1 MKTLALLSVLA
12 FGLGLCCSPARADD
26 FTFRIG
32 AGHPRSLTYV
42 GVADDFLVP
51 EIVRRAKDAG
61 HTVRFVKAYS
71 GTVAKLDGIVE
82 AVQKG
87 TLDIGLA
94 AVSFDTERAALFNFS
109 YNIPFTSPDQMLQQR
124 VATRMLKEVPAL
136 RDSLAKYNIYPLNLS
151 VYEDYGIMT
160 KAEVRTLAE
169 LKGKKLGVSTSN
181 APWAVA
187 AGTTPVTLPIGEFYT
202 SIQNGLVDGGVF
214 FASGLDSFKLSEVAK
229 FFLKTGRGAIIGTA
243 TYMNLDRR
251 KKLPA
256 DLVAIIDDVAEQA
269 ATRTSEEARK
279 RELAAEAQAGS
290 LGVKISTLSAGDQ
303 KAWAVALQNAPA
315 EEAKRLDQKG
325 LPGTEV
331 FKAYI
336 RLLREE
342 GFSLPVDYPL

>member
-1 MKTLALLSVLA
+1 MRKSMRATLLAALVA
-12 FGLGLCCSPARADD
+12 GTAPATAGD

-42 GVADDFLVP
+42 GVADDYFVP
-51 EIVRRAKDAG
+51 EVIKRAREAG
-61 HTVRFVKAYS
+61 HNVKFVKAYS

-109 YNIPFTSPDQMLQQR
+109 YNVPFTSPDQMLQQR

-136 RDSLAKYNIYPLNLS
+136 RESVAKYNIYPLNLS
-151 VYEDYGIMT
+151 AYEDYGIMT
-160 KAEVRTLAE
+160 KAEVKTLSD
-169 LKGKKLGVSTSN
+169 LKSKKLGVSTSN

-187 AGTTPVTLPIGEFYT
+187 AGATPVTIPIGEFYT

-229 FFLKTGRGAIIGTA
+229 YFLKTGRGSIVGTA
-243 TYMNLDRR
+243 TYMNLDVR
-251 KKLPA
+251 KRLPE
-256 DLVAIIDDVAEQA
+256 DIIKIIDEVAEEA
-269 ATRTSEEARK
+269 AIKTSEEAQR
-279 RELAAEAQAGS
+279 REKMAESQAGS
-290 LGVKISTLSAGDQ
+290 LGVKITTLSTQDQ
-303 KAWAVALQNAPA
+303 KDWALALKSAPA
-315 EEAKRLDQKG
+315 QEARRLDQKG

-342 GFSLPVDYPL
+342 GYSMPVDYPL

>member
-1 MKTLALLSVLA
+1 MRKLIVTTFVAALSVY
-12 FGLGLCCSPARADD
+12 GHPATAAD

-42 GVADDFLVP
+42 GVADDYFVP
-51 EIVRRAKDAG
+51 EVVKRAREAG
-61 HTVRFVKAYS
+61 HNVKFVKAYS

-109 YNIPFTSPDQMLQQR
+109 YNVPFTSPDQMLQQR

-136 RDSLAKYNIYPLNLS
+136 RESVAKYNIYPLNLS
-151 VYEDYGIMT
+151 AYEDYGIMT
-160 KAEVRTLAE
+160 KAEVKTLAD

-181 APWAVA
+181 APWAAA
-187 AGTTPVTLPIGEFYT
+187 AGATPVTIPIGEFYT
-202 SIQNGLVDGGVF
+202 SIQNGLVDGGIF

-229 FFLKTGRGAIIGTA
+229 YYLKTGRGAIIGTA
-243 TYMNLDRR
+243 TYMNLDVRR
-251 KKLPA
+251 RLPE
-256 DLVAIIDDVAEQA
+256 DLIKIIDDVAEEA
-269 ATRTSEEARK
+269 AVKTSEESQR
-279 RELAAEAQAGS
+279 REKAAEAQASS
-290 LGVKISTLSAGDQ
+290 LGVKITTLTIDDQ
-303 KAWAVALQNAPA
+303 KNWATALKSAPA
-315 EEAKRLDQKG
+315 AEARRLDQKG

-336 RLLREE
+336 RLLKEE
-342 GFSLPVDYPL
+342 GYAMPIDYPL